1 MPVIKYKNRC
11 IKFKNKA
18 ADVRNRF
25 ELTLEQTNGGLLS
38 SNKLSGWWNDEV
50 TLYNTPS
57 AHYDFNGYSIT
68 GSTLYDNN
76 KFKFNGSSVSAKAIF
91 TPWPVRNVS
100 LVQTSGG
107 TINATPMTGYDGDTV
122 VLTNEPSSHFSLDS
136 YNLTGAT
143 LDGDSFVFNGSNV
156 TANAIWQQDPI
167 YTVLLNQTAGGT
179 ITANPT
185 TGFSGDVITLNATAN
200 AHYSLTGWG
209 VTGAT
214 ITGDQLTIGSSNP
227 SVVGKFQE
235 DTKYN
240 LTLQQSTGG
249 TITAN
254 KLTGYSNDTI
264 TLSNTPSSN
273 YVFNSYSLTGATL
286 TGSQFKFGTTNVTA
300 KANFKTLYDTL
311 YFSDN
316 TTHKY
321 TGPTWNNKLLKETTT
336 TANRYDALKFNYVDE
351 RTNNTTPFR
360 RYLTVYFNKK
370 KTWALIPD
378 STTALSS
385 MRNAIIGPTGNISP
399 SNNVSSF
406 RDNYVHK
413 TLYTNSAITYKII
426 RDRTAFKMSA
436 FVNNNYCGYYTLTSY
451 NTNEYWS
458 SFSGFYIGC
467 SGGNMTISN
476 IQLAGFNNLSNAV
489 QW

>member
-76 KFKFNGSSVSAKAIF
+76 KFKFNGSSVSAEAIF

-107 TINATPMTGYDGDTV
+107 TINASPMTGYDGDTV
-122 VLTNEPSSHFSLDS
+122 VLTNEPSSHFSLNS
-136 YNLTGAT
+136 YGLTGAT
-143 LDGDSFVFNGSNV
+143 LEGDSFVFNGSNV

-179 ITANPT
+179 ITATPT

-214 ITGDQLTIGSSNP
+214 LTGDQLTIGSSNP

-286 TGSQFKFGTTNVTA
+286 TGSKFKFGTSNVTA
-300 KANFKTLYDTL
+300 KANFKTLYDVL
-311 YFSDN
+311 YYSNNSTVEAPKGGNNRIAMNVSNITN
-316 TTHKY
+316 TTY
-321 TGPTWNNKLLKETTT
+321 L
-336 TANRYDALKFNYVDE
+336 ALKFDE
-351 RTNNTTPFR
+351 IAGGNM
-360 RYLTVYFNKK
+360 
-370 KTWALIPD
+370 KTFIKY
-378 STTALSS
+378 
-385 MRNAIIGPTGNISP
+385 NCITGNNKIAAPTQIEVPTYGKYKAAGSLEY
-399 SNNVSSF
+399 
-406 RDNYVHK
+406 RDTNKIRFVDNPGYWA
-413 TLYTNSAITYKII
+413 YTNSLQTEWGTYKFILDRNSRRLSAFLNNDCYGYNSANFFSAITGVSSLYFVAYTGVICDFGVKI
-426 RDRTAFKMSA
+426 R
-436 FVNNNYCGYYTLTSY
+436 
-451 NTNEYWS
+451 NT
-458 SFSGFYIGC
+458 
-467 SGGNMTISN
+467 
-476 IQLAGFNNLSNAV
+476 QLAGFNSLTNAV
-489 QW
+489 KW

>member
-76 KFKFNGSSVSAKAIF
+76 KFKFNGSSVSAEAIF
-91 TPWPVRNVS
+91 TPWPVRNVN

-107 TINATPMTGYDGDTV
+107 TINASPMTGYDGDTV
-122 VLTNEPSSHFSLDS
+122 VLTNEPSSHFSLNS
-136 YNLTGAT
+136 YGLTGAT
-143 LDGDSFVFNGSNV
+143 LEGDSFVFNGSNV

-179 ITANPT
+179 ITATPT

-214 ITGDQLTIGSSNP
+214 LTGDQLTIGSSNP

-286 TGSQFKFGTTNVTA
+286 TGSKFKFGTSNVTA
-300 KANFKTLYDTL
+300 KANFKTLYDVL
-311 YFSDN
+311 YYSNNSTVEAPKGGNNRIAMNVSNITN
-316 TTHKY
+316 TTY
-321 TGPTWNNKLLKETTT
+321 L
-336 TANRYDALKFNYVDE
+336 ALKFDE
-351 RTNNTTPFR
+351 IAGGNM
-360 RYLTVYFNKK
+360 
-370 KTWALIPD
+370 KTFIKY
-378 STTALSS
+378 
-385 MRNAIIGPTGNISP
+385 NCITGNNKIAAPTQIEVPTYGKYKAAGSLEY
-399 SNNVSSF
+399 
-406 RDNYVHK
+406 RDTNKIRFVDNPGYWA
-413 TLYTNSAITYKII
+413 YTNSLQTEWGTYKFILDRNSRRLSAFLNNDCYGYNSANFFSAITGVSSLYFVAYTGVICDFGVKI
-426 RDRTAFKMSA
+426 R
-436 FVNNNYCGYYTLTSY
+436 
-451 NTNEYWS
+451 NT
-458 SFSGFYIGC
+458 
-467 SGGNMTISN
+467 
-476 IQLAGFNNLSNAV
+476 QLAGFNSLTNAV
-489 QW
+489 KW

>member
-11 IKFKNKA
+11 IKFKNKV

-38 SNKLSGWWNDEV
+38 SNKLSGWWNDEI

-57 AHYDFNGYSIT
+57 SHYDFNGYSIT

-76 KFKFNGSSVSAKAIF
+76 KFKFNGSSVSAEAMF

-107 TINATPMTGYDGDTV
+107 TITASPMTGYDGDTV
-122 VLTNEPSSHFSLDS
+122 VLTNEPSSHFSLNS
-136 YNLTGAT
+136 YGLTGAT
-143 LDGDSFVFNGSNV
+143 LEGDSFVFNGSNV

-179 ITANPT
+179 ITATPT

-249 TITAN
+249 KITAN

-286 TGSQFKFGTTNVTA
+286 TGSQFKFGTSNVTA
-300 KANFKTLYDTL
+300 KANFRTLYDAL
-311 YFSDN
+311 YYSNSNTIEAPKGGNNRFTMNVSN
-316 TTHKY
+316 TTNTTYLALKFDEIAGGPLKTTINY
-321 TGPTWNNKLLKETTT
+321 NCITGNNKLVTPTRIETPKYAQYKAAGNLAYKDT
-336 TANRYDALKFNYVDE
+336 NKISYDNNLGYWYYPNILQTGWGTYKFILDRNS
-351 RTNNTTPFR
+351 RRLSAFLNNDYYGYNSGT
-360 RYLTVYFNKK
+360 YF
-370 KTWALIPD
+370 
-378 STTALSS
+378 
-385 MRNAIIGPTGNISP
+385 
-399 SNNVSSF
+399 
-406 RDNYVHK
+406 
-413 TLYTNSAITYKII
+413 SAITGVSSLYFVAYTGVVGDFGVKI
-426 RDRTAFKMSA
+426 RN
-436 FVNNNYCGYYTLTSY
+436 V
-451 NTNEYWS
+451 
-458 SFSGFYIGC
+458 
-467 SGGNMTISN
+467 
-476 IQLAGFNNLSNAV
+476 QLAGFNSLTNAV
-489 QW
+489 KW